1 MSAMSRLDFFKRFL
15 TSFHTL
21 GAVTPS
27 SKAVACALVDQ
38 VDLRKAKNVVE
49 LGPGTGVVTREI
61 LRRLPVGARLIA
73 FEIDP
78 YFVEYLRA
86 NIDDPRLTI
95 VQGSAESLTSQLKS
109 MSAYPADHVFSE
121 IPFNNMPEELRR
133 EILTQVREVLDEDG
147 SLVVLQYLPFAA
159 RRLLRQIF
167 PCVRIAS
174 YVPWNVPPAFI
185 LTAGTVQLPGEA
197 GREITPTRSPWLARL
212 ALLGVVVGLARVQ
225 PVLGAAA
232 VAGTAGVLFFMRDP
246 KRYVAAAAGEAMS
259 PADGKVI
266 GIETVHDSYWN
277 EDMQEVR
284 LFLSI
289 LDVHI
294 QRSPLPGRV
303 VHIEKTPGAKLPAMR
318 ADASIKNERNA
329 IYLDGEDGH
338 FVVTQVAG
346 ALARTIVC
354 WVKPGQDVQTG
365 DKLGMI
371 KLGSQTSI
379 RLPLSYRVDVRM
391 GDTVRAGLDV
401 IARRM
406 VR

>member
-1 MSAMSRLDFFKRFL
+1 
-15 TSFHTL
+15 
-21 GAVTPS
+21 
-27 SKAVACALVDQ
+27 
-38 VDLRKAKNVVE
+38 
-49 LGPGTGVVTREI
+49 
-61 LRRLPVGARLIA
+61 
-73 FEIDP
+73 
-78 YFVEYLRA
+78 
-86 NIDDPRLTI
+86 
-95 VQGSAESLTSQLKS
+95 
-109 MSAYPADHVFSE
+109 
-121 IPFNNMPEELRR
+121 
-133 EILTQVREVLDEDG
+133 
-147 SLVVLQYLPFAA
+147 
-159 RRLLRQIF
+159 
-167 PCVRIAS
+167 
-174 YVPWNVPPAFI
+174 
-185 LTAGTVQLPGEA
+185 
-197 GREITPTRSPWLARL
+197 
-212 ALLGVVVGLARVQ
+212 
-225 PVLGAAA
+225 

-246 KRYVAAAAGEAMS
+246 KRYVTAAAGEAMS

-318 ADASIKNERNA
+318 SDASIKNERNA